1 MVFLSKPTQHSFTHM
16 KKLKVIRY
24 QPNFTGNIFNCVSS
38 FIARTQVAAAESWL
52 ADLANSNREDLAGW
66 YNGAC

>member
-1 MVFLSKPTQHSFTHM
+1 MCLTHVE
-16 KKLKVIRY
+16 KLKVLLHCTLPEIFLIVCLA
-24 QPNFTGNIFNCVSS
+24 NTG
-38 FIARTQVAAAESWL
+38 AAAESWL